1 MCENVGPSFH
11 MSTGR
16 QLGSGAFGR
25 VVKAEATGLLFGAK
39 SAANDYVEAGEDES
53 GGPTIVAVKM
63 VKPHAEVAQV
73 KALMTELKILIH
85 VGKHLNVVNL
95 LGACTSSLAKS
106 KGNLLHHDW
115 DCTCTCC
122 FNKGGLCKT
131 VLILNNTF
139 DR

>member
-1 MCENVGPSFH
+1 

-95 LGACTSSLAKS
+95 LGACTTSLAKS
-106 KGNLLHHDW
+106 QANLHHVW
-115 DCTCTCC
+115 LVYG
-122 FNKGGLCKT
+122 FISG
-131 VLILNNTF
+131 
-139 DR
+139 